1 MTANGF
7 YSSTGD
13 LNNTQAA
20 RAPIEIKPD
29 LSFVERTFAISAS
42 EDIPEVREAYR
53 PFLKNDKVASSDWI
67 AKLELSTAMK
77 MVEEDLKRTGGDRL
91 KVLVLFGSMRCRS
104 YSRLLAFEAARILF
118 RLGCDVR
125 VYDPTGL
132 PVKDDVQHSHAKVQ
146 ELRNLSKWSDGH
158 VWLSPEQHGNLVSHH
173 PLQPN
178 PPLYPLY

>member
-42 EDIPEVREAYR
+42 EDIPEVRAAYR
-53 PFLKNDKVASSDWI
+53 PFLMNDKVASSDWI

-104 YSRLLAFEAARILF
+104 EVPLHTKEQSLGPTLA
-118 RLGCDVR
+118 D
-125 VYDPTGL
+125 
-132 PVKDDVQHSHAKVQ
+132 Q
-146 ELRNLSKWSDGH
+146 
-158 VWLSPEQHGNLVSHH
+158 
-173 PLQPN
+173 
-178 PPLYPLY
+178 